1 MAYGN
6 SYPKFMSR
14 SESRKLH
21 AVDDPDKP
29 HLRTPVAFIPSLHLR
44 EVKSQAR
51 PFYVASG
58 VLHNTYVSLYESKA
72 EDGKLTYELC
82 KTVDKYEERQVL
94 GEGHVVRNE
103 KGEATLWLK
112 LKDREIPLE
121 CNFTNIAPES
131 FRQRLDCAVVEVQVD
146 NGNSAAETPPVEDD
160 AGADE
165 TPRKRMAP

>member
-1 MAYGN
+1 MAHGN
-6 SYPKFMSR
+6 SQPKFMSR

-44 EVKSQAR
+44 EVKSEAR
-51 PFYVASG
+51 PFYVANG
-58 VLHNTYVSLYESKA
+58 VLHNTYVALYERKE
-72 EDGKLTYELC
+72 EDGKVNYELC
-82 KTVDKYEERQVL
+82 YSVDKYENRRVL
-94 GEGHVVRNE
+94 GEGHVIRNE

-131 FRQRLDCAVVEVQVD
+131 FRQRLDATIVDVQVG
-146 NGNSAAETPPVEDD
+146 NGNSADETPGIEADSS
-160 AGADE
+160 ADE
-165 TPRKRMAP
+165 IPRKRMSP